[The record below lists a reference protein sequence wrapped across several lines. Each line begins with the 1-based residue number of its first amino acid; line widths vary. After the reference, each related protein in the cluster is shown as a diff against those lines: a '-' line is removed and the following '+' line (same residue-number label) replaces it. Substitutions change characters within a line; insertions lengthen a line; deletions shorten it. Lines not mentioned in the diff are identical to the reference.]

1 MTEQSKK
8 QPEEPTFLSKQIS
21 RRDMLKI
28 AGAGGIGLALGAS
41 GAGSLLTMTNLFP
54 EAAEEDKEDETV
66 PFYGAHQAGIATPMQ
81 NHVYFAAMDVTAES
95 RSELIQLFQDWTKA
109 AALMTAG
116 KPVGENSGNDFLPP
130 KDTGEAAELSPSN
143 LTITFGVGP
152 TLFVKDGKD
161 RFGLKRKQ
169 SGELKELP
177 KFPLDA
183 LDEKWCG
190 GDLCIQ
196 ACADDAQVAFHAV
209 RNLVRIARGK
219 ATIRWAQAGFQRSK
233 QAASSKK
240 DTPRNLFGFKD
251 GTVNPDVHNAKEMNR
266 YVWVQPG
273 DGPNWL
279 INGSYLVVRRI
290 QMHIEVW
297 DRSSL
302 RDQEETF
309 GRHKASGAPLGQK
322 DEFDPLDLKKKRPDG
337 QYYIP
342 VDSHVRLA
350 HHDGTEKI
358 LRRSYSYAD
367 GMDPKTGSLDAGLL
381 FMCYQRKPSRQF
393 IPIQSRLS
401 QNDKLNEYITHRG
414 SAIFACFPGVKK
426 GGYIGESLFE

>member
-1 MTEQSKK
+1 MAEQSKK
-8 QPEEPTFLSKQIS
+8 HVEEPAFLSKQIS
-21 RRDMLKI
+21 RRDVLKI

-54 EAAEEDKEDETV
+54 EATEKDKKNDIV

-81 NHVYFAAMDVTAES
+81 NHLYFAALDVTAES
-95 RSELIQLFQDWTKA
+95 RSELIDLFQDWTKA
-109 AALMTAG
+109 AALMTSG
-116 KPVGENSGNDFLPP
+116 KPVGEVSGNDFLPP
-130 KDTGEAAELSPSN
+130 KDTGEAEGLSASN

-152 TLFVKDGKD
+152 TFFVKDGKD
-161 RFGLKRKQ
+161 RFGLKHKQ
-169 SGELKELP
+169 PRELKELP

-183 LDEKWCG
+183 LEEKWSG

-209 RNLVRIARGK
+209 RNLIRIARGK

-233 QAASSKK
+233 QAASSKE
-240 DTPRNLFGFKD
+240 TPRNLFGFKD
-251 GTVNPDVHNAKEMNR
+251 GTVNPDVNNPKEMNKHI
-266 YVWVQPG
+266 WVQLG

-279 INGSYLVVRRI
+279 VNGTYLVVRRI
-290 QMHIEVW
+290 QMYIEVW

-309 GRHKASGAPLGQK
+309 GRYKASGAPLGQK
-322 DEFDPLDLKKKRPDG
+322 DELDPVDLKKKRADG

-342 VDSHVRLA
+342 ENSHVRLA
-350 HHDGTEKI
+350 RNDGTEKI

-367 GMDPKTGSLDAGLL
+367 GMDQKTGSLDAGLL
-381 FMCYQRKPSRQF
+381 FMCYQRMPSRQF
-393 IPIQSRLS
+393 IPIQARLS
-401 QNDKLNEYITHRG
+401 QNDKLNEYTVHRG